1 MSTIMLKRIVIIVA
15 VLAVIG
21 GAGLFVLDRTVFAPV
36 AANTDALAAPSLA
49 SSDPTTQVY
58 RIDAAQSEVHYE
70 VNETIFQG
78 NRLNTAI
85 GRTKGIAGDIAV
97 NVAQPSK
104 SQMGPMV
111 INVSQFKSDEDRRDN
126 FIRRS
131 YLQSTQYPTATFVTK
146 SIDGLPAQIKVG
158 DQVSFTMGGD
168 LTVKQATKPVTWQVT
183 LKLENNRLVGSA
195 STQITMSE
203 FGVGPIQI
211 PLLSTEDAV
220 KLVFDFVAMPV
231 TG

>member
-1 MSTIMLKRIVIIVA
+1 MLKRIVIIVA

-36 AANTDALAAPSLA
+36 AANTDALTAPSLS

-58 RIDAAQSEVHYE
+58 RIDASQSEVHYE

-97 NVAQPSK
+97 NVAQPSN
-104 SQMGPMV
+104 SQMGPIV

-158 DQVSFTMGGD
+158 DQVSFTIGGD
-168 LTVKQATKPVTWQVT
+168 LTVKQTTKPVTWQVT
-183 LKLENNRLVGSA
+183 LKLENNQLVGSA

>member
-1 MSTIMLKRIVIIVA
+1 MLKRIVIIVA

-36 AANTDALAAPSLA
+36 AANTDALTAPSLS

-58 RIDAAQSEVHYE
+58 RIDASQSEVHYE

-97 NVAQPSK
+97 NVAQPSN
-104 SQMGPMV
+104 SQMGPIV

-158 DQVSFTMGGD
+158 DQVSFAIGGD
-168 LTVKQATKPVTWQVT
+168 LTVKQTTKPVTWQVT

-195 STQITMSE
+195 TTQITMSE

-211 PLLSTEDAV
+211 PLLSTEDNV
-220 KLVFDFVAMPV
+220 KLVFDFVAVPASS
-231 TG
+231 